1 MAKKIVITLIFVL
14 GVLQLIRPTKN
25 IGNGDLSRSIE
36 VKNPMPANVKASF
49 QKACYDCHSN
59 NTNYPWYAEIQP
71 VGWYLT
77 NHVRDGKRHLNFDEF
92 MTYDAKKADHKM
104 EELIESQ
111 TEGWMPMESY
121 TLIHKEAVLTVDE
134 KNAIIAYAKTVRTSI
149 GYVKANEEEGREKGE
164 N

>member
-25 IGNGDLSRSIE
+25 IGKGDLSRSIE